1 MAKITNLQLV
11 EQAYKDL
18 ASGILYKNED
28 CVTWVRSCIKRAG
41 GGSHKFSGASDMFR
55 TAGTPYKLAK
65 DNLSKL
71 LPGELLFIEDKAIN
85 GASHMGIYAGNGKC
99 LHSSATHD
107 KLVESDN
114 MAMWTHAM
122 RTKLI
127 QYIDGPAEDLQG
139 VPTIDAPVN
148 TEDVPD
154 GYVRVLVKVRMRRAP
169 STKGNVIR
177 ELMPGETL
185 RLMGGPLESDGKLW
199 ANIVYQGEK
208 YAHYGFAVIEDDGGI
223 YLQLPGDAADAPDPV
238 PNPMDAQEDTTD
250 PINAGDLTRPMPPET
265 LALVSELAD
274 TINHAQDLIRRI
286 TGNG

>member
-18 ASGILYKNED
+18 AAGILYKNED
-28 CVTWVRSCIKRAG
+28 CVTWVRYCIKRAG
-41 GGSHKFSGASDMFR
+41 GGSHRFSGASDMFR
-55 TAGTPYKLAK
+55 TAGSPYPLTK

-107 KLVESDN
+107 KLVESEN

-127 QYIDGPAEDLQG
+127 QYVDGPAEDPQG

-148 TEDVPD
+148 TDDVPE
-154 GYVRVLVKVRMRRAP
+154 GYVRVLVKVRMRKAP
-169 STKGNVIR
+169 SSKGDIIR
-177 ELMPGETL
+177 ELTPGIVVK
-185 RLMGGPLESDGKLW
+185 MINGPIKSDGKTWVKL
-199 ANIVYQGEK
+199 VYHGEK
-208 YAHYGFAVIEDDGGI
+208 YSHVGYVVSEDADGR
-223 YLQLPGDAADAPDPV
+223 YLQLPGEYADASNLVPD
-238 PNPMDAQEDTTD
+238 PMDAQDD
-250 PINAGDLTRPMPPET
+250 VQHPVNAGDLTMPLPPET
-265 LALVSELAD
+265 LALIAELAD

>member
-1 MAKITNLQLV
+1 MAKINNLQLV

-18 ASGILYKNED
+18 ADGILYSSED
-28 CVTWVRSCIKRAG
+28 CVTWVRYCIKRAG

-55 TAGTPYKLAK
+55 TAGTPYEINK
-65 DNLSKL
+65 DNINKL

-127 QYIDGPAEDLQG
+127 QYVDGPAEDLQDA
-139 VPTIDAPVN
+139 PAIDAPAN
-148 TEDVPD
+148 SEDVPE
-154 GYVRVLVKVRMRRAP
+154 GYVRVLVKVRMRKTP
-169 STKGNVIR
+169 SAKGNVIR
-177 ELMPGETL
+177 ELMPGETIK
-185 RLMGGPLESDGKLW
+185 MIGGPIESDGKTW
-199 ANIVYQGEK
+199 AQLVYQGEK
-208 YAHYGFAVIEDDGGI
+208 HKHEGFAAIEDAGGR
-223 YLQLPGDAADAPDPV
+223 YLQLPSEGADAPDSVPDPV
-238 PNPMDAQEDTTD
+238 DAQNDFPNT
-250 PINAGDLTRPMPPET
+250 INAGDLTMTLPPET
-265 LALVSELAD
+265 LAIVSELAD

>member
-18 ASGILYKNED
+18 AAGILYSEED
-28 CVTWVRSCIKRAG
+28 CARWVRYCIKRAG

-55 TAGTPYKLAK
+55 AAGTPYEINK
-65 DNLSKL
+65 DNINKL
-71 LPGELLFIEDKAIN
+71 LPGELLFIEDPSIN
-85 GASHMGIYAGNGKC
+85 GASHTGIYAGGGKC
-99 LHSSATHD
+99 LHSSATHG

-127 QYIDGPAEDLQG
+127 QYVDGPAEDPQ
-139 VPTIDAPVN
+139 DAPDDAPAISD
-148 TEDVPD
+148 DVPE
-154 GYVRVLVKVRMRRAP
+154 GYVRVLVKVRMRKTP
-169 STKGNVIR
+169 SAKGNVIR
-177 ELMPGETL
+177 ELMPDE
-185 RLMGGPLESDGKLW
+185 MIKMIGGPIESDGKTW
-199 ANIVYQGEK
+199 AQLVYQGEK
-208 YAHYGFAVIEDDGGI
+208 YKHEGFAAIEDAGGR
-223 YLQLPGDAADAPDPV
+223 YLQLPGEYADASNFVPDP
-238 PNPMDAQEDTTD
+238 MDEQDD
-250 PINAGDLTRPMPPET
+250 VQHPINVGDLAMPLPPET

>member
-18 ASGILYKNED
+18 ASGILYDNED
-28 CVTWVRSCIKRAG
+28 CVTWVRYCIKRAG
-41 GGSHKFSGASDMFR
+41 GGSHRFSGASDMFG
-55 TAGTPYKLAK
+55 TAGTPYAITK
-65 DNLSKL
+65 DNINKL

-99 LHSSATHD
+99 LHSSATHG

-127 QYIDGPAEDLQG
+127 QYVDRPAEDPQDA
-139 VPTIDAPVN
+139 PAINAPVN
-148 TEDVPD
+148 TEDVPE
-154 GYVRVLVKVRMRRAP
+154 GYVRVLVKVRMRKTP

-177 ELMPGETL
+177 ELMPDE
-185 RLMGGPLESDGKLW
+185 MIKMIGGPIESDGKTW
-199 ANIVYQGEK
+199 AQLVYQGEK
-208 YAHYGFAVIEDDGGI
+208 HKHEGFAAIEDAGGR
-223 YLQLPGDAADAPDPV
+223 YLQLPSEGADTPDPV
-238 PNPMDAQEDTTD
+238 PDPPDVQEDTTD
-250 PINAGDLTRPMPPET
+250 PINAEDLTMPLPPET
-265 LALVSELAD
+265 LALIAELAD
-274 TINHAQDLIRRI
+274 TIDHAQDLIRRI